1 MKGGTEQ
8 TPHSFFDCLVPNT
21 SAAQT
26 ELLRLVAAAAA
37 LLRKKLLSV
46 QNGVWKLS
54 ERIFASNNQIRRGN
68 WDSLTSLLLLLLP
81 CALSLWITLFRC

>member
-54 ERIFASNNQIRRGN
+54 ERIFASNNQIS
-68 WDSLTSLLLLLLP
+68 WDSLSLTSLAAAVAT
-81 CALSLWITLFRC
+81 CSLSLWITLFRC